1 MATYD
6 PRTIAIGVLGK
17 PHGVRGEIGLRLFNP
32 GSPASL
38 APRSTLVLERQ
49 GKSTTHVVTGARP
62 FGDGFLVT
70 IDGIASREQAAALT
84 HSQVFVDRALLPP
97 PGPGEYFVSDVV
109 GCQVFAADGTRLG
122 VVRETFWNGAHDVM
136 IIDGDA
142 AADGGGDGDGKPAEI
157 LIPLVADFIREVDSP
172 GRSIKVEWHGL

>member
-38 APRSTLVLERQ
+38 ANLPSLVLERQ
-49 GKSTTHVVTGARP
+49 GKTATHVLTASRP
-62 FGDGFLVT
+62 FGEGFLVT
-70 IDGIASREQAAALT
+70 LQGIGSREQAAALT
-84 HSQVFVDRALLPP
+84 HSQVLVDRAALPP
-97 PGPGEYFVSDVV
+97 PAPGEYFVSDVV
-109 GCQVFAADGTRLG
+109 GCQVFTMEGTRLG

-136 IIDGDA
+136 IVDGDA
-142 AADGGGDGDGKPAEI
+142 IDDGQAPEH
-157 LIPLVADFIREVDSP
+157 LIPLVADFIREVDCS
-172 GRSIKVEWHGL
+172 GRSIKIEWHGP